1 MFLYLLDIIISKSYV
16 LLDSFFLIDL
26 SIIYTCIHY
35 LPYGSLLPDGSR
47 DVVPGVTQV
56 QPLRQI
62 NHRLPIN
69 VRYVRTTSAYI
80 HVKVF

>member
-1 MFLYLLDIIISKSYV
+1 MFYICLTISFQNRIYCKTLY
-16 LLDSFFLIDL
+16 FLIDL
-26 SIIYTCIHY
+26 SIIYACT
-35 LPYGSLLPDGSR
+35 YGSLLPDGSR

-69 VRYVRTTSAYI
+69 VRYVRSTRAFT
-80 HVKVF
+80 

>member
-1 MFLYLLDIIISKSYV
+1 MFYICLTISFQNRIYCKT
-16 LLDSFFLIDL
+16 LFFLIDL

-69 VRYVRTTSAYI
+69 VRYVRSTRAFT
-80 HVKVF
+80 